1 MCLYSRNLQL
11 YSRANPSLEHI
22 RCSRGLQTLKANLM
36 FFYVISNPLSTT
48 IVRQL
53 RHVMDANSLTL
64 LLYFYETVNNFA
76 GTTHQIHLVWMS
88 SDGIFVPMHTLM
100 CWLSLSI
107 DRTRSLYQQNLQ
119 MNVDRNYRMDG
130 LIEICA
136 HYKSFGFSFCFQ
148 TCLVIRKM
156 CTLKLA
162 LPKSMN

>member
-1 MCLYSRNLQL
+1 
-11 YSRANPSLEHI
+11 
-22 RCSRGLQTLKANLM
+22 M

-53 RHVMDANSLTL
+53 QHVMDANSLTL

-88 SDGIFVPMHTLM
+88 SDGICVHTLM
-100 CWLSLSI
+100 CRLSLSI
-107 DRTRSLYQQNLQ
+107 GRTKSLYQPNLQ

-136 HYKSFGFSFCFQ
+136 HYKSFGFCFQ
-148 TCLVIRKM
+148 TCFVIHKT
-156 CTLKLA
+156 CTLKFA
-162 LPKSMN
+162 LPKSMNYLKNKRTYLVNIKIVIIHIWLTFKMRTVFKTDLN